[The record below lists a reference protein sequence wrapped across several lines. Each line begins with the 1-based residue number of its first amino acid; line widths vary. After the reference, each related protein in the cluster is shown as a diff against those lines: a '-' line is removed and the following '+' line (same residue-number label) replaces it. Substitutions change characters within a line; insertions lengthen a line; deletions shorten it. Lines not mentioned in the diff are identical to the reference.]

1 MPVIIAAG
9 NLPNPPMP
17 LPDQLQQAG
26 TDSQQRVD
34 DGGPAET
41 SSQQVPE
48 SAGQQDGQ
56 PAAKAPNA
64 RSTSGD
70 ALSATRGRWF
80 EQAPG
85 LVKAEPRLDILLVM
99 GIAGHQYRMLGTGPV
114 FSGAEHKVEALVN
127 RLLRKKKRA
136 SLSSQV
142 VLKAKRRA
150 ANLPAPG
157 DAELSGWH
165 LISLQLCKTTT
176 VN

>member
-1 MPVIIAAG
+1 MPVPVIIAAG

-114 FSGAEHKVEALVN
+114 FREQSTNWRLWSTGCCARRSGRPSAARWSSKQSGGLQIFL
-127 RLLRKKKRA
+127 RLA
-136 SLSSQV
+136 MQSYQV
-142 VLKAKRRA
+142 
-150 ANLPAPG
+150 G
-157 DAELSGWH
+157 
-165 LISLQLCKTTT
+165 I
-176 VN
+176 